1 MIKFSRHSKRRMNLY
16 NLTEDDVIEVIN
28 RGNKEII
35 KEHKISF
42 IASLDNYNYPIK
54 VICKIINDDILVISN
69 YLLKKRL

>member
-42 IASLDNYNYPIK
+42 IAS
-54 VICKIINDDILVISN
+54 
-69 YLLKKRL
+69 R